1 LLNTD
6 FDLFGIRSFLL
17 ATGSFEMNHQQSKI
31 ALGVPMLRFLTAGE
45 SHGPCLTGIVEGLPA
60 GLPINVDAIDQDL
73 HRRQG
78 GYGRGGRQR
87 IEQDKV
93 EILGGVFDGR
103 TIGAP
108 VAMRVDN
115 KDWPNWKD
123 KVVPPW
129 YVPRPGHAD
138 FAGRV
143 KYEVDDMRLIA
154 ERASARE
161 TAMRVAVGGLAK
173 LLLREFGIRV
183 GSYVTEIG
191 GIVMPTPDGVS
202 FEELFLRAEE
212 SDVRCPDPDWSE
224 KMHIR
229 IREAMSRRDTL
240 GGLFVVAAT
249 GVPVGLGSHVHWDRK
264 LDGRLAAALMSIH
277 AIKGVEIGTAF
288 ENARKFGTEV
298 HDQIALS
305 SGGQGAEQNNAT
317 VAGNGH
323 DANGLTY
330 NRLSNRAG
338 GLEGGMT
345 NGQPVVLRAAMKPIS
360 TTLTPLRSV
369 NMQTGEAATT
379 NYTRSDIC
387 AVPAASVV
395 GEAML
400 AWVLAEA
407 FQEKVGGDSL
417 AEMKKHYGRG

>member
-1 LLNTD
+1 MAAD
-6 FDLFGIRSFLL
+6 YKS
-17 ATGSFEMNHQQSKI
+17 AESKI
-31 ALGVPMLRFLTAGE
+31 FNRFKLAESRGSGGCMLRFLTAGE

-60 GLPINVDAIDQDL
+60 GLRLDMDAINEDL
-73 HRRQG
+73 RRRQG

-87 IEQDKV
+87 IEQDQAEV
-93 EILGGVFDGR
+93 LAGVFNGQ

-108 VAMRVDN
+108 VALRVDN

-138 FAGRV
+138 YAGRV
-143 KYEVDDMRLIA
+143 KYGVEDMRLVA

-161 TAMRVAVGGLAK
+161 TAMRVAVGGIAKQILAA
-173 LLLREFGIRV
+173 FGIQV
-183 GSYVTEIG
+183 GSFVTEIG
-191 GIVMPTPDGVS
+191 GVAMPLPEGVS
-202 FEELFLRAEE
+202 YEELFARAEE
-212 SDVRCPDPDWSE
+212 SDVRCPDPEWSE
-224 KMHIR
+224 QMHAR
-229 IREAMSRRDTL
+229 IRETMSRRDTV
-240 GGLFVVAAT
+240 GGIFVVAAIN
-249 GVPVGLGSHVHWDRK
+249 VPVGLGSHVHWDRK

-298 HDQIALS
+298 HDEFLVS
-305 SGGQGAEQNNAT
+305 EGAQ
-317 VAGNGH
+317 AGSRR
-323 DANGLTY
+323 T
-330 NRLSNRAG
+330 NRAG

-345 NGQPVVLRAAMKPIS
+345 NGQPVVVRAAMKPIS
-360 TTLTPLRSV
+360 TTLTPLQSV

-395 GEAML
+395 GEAMV

-407 FQEKVGGDSL
+407 LQEKYGGDSL
-417 AEMKKHYGRG
+417 DEMMRHFQASAALGNAAKVNA